1 MTEVSVGLRYDEE
14 AEEVQVYAVS
24 DGEEEIL
31 GTSGQDYFK
40 SWVETY
46 NEKHPEVKVVVEE
59 VRPAEVQAEPIA
71 AGPTALVD
79 PAVDKPAEV

>member
-1 MTEVSVGLRYDEE
+1 MSDVTIELRYNEE
-14 AEEVQVYAVS
+14 AEELVVYAVS
-24 DGEEEIL
+24 EDEEEAMITV
-31 GTSGQDYFK
+31 GSEAVKGI
-40 SWVETY
+40 VESY
-46 NEKHPEVKVVVEE
+46 NAKHPEVKVVIEE